1 MINVSYYICY
11 RNVFIFNSKKCTAG
25 KKVLHDSTFYDQNSN
40 ENIRAALIPDNMSSD
55 ESAVE
60 SDDNENDVSNKKV
73 FRKHVLQWRSP
84 EFSNYIE
91 SLDRKIACK
100 RTSRGK
106 QMVVPVKEGGQ
117 SEWPLPE
124 DFLEW
129 AYVADWTLK

>member
-1 MINVSYYICY
+1 MIPPLMTRIQ
-11 RNVFIFNSKKCTAG
+11 R
-25 KKVLHDSTFYDQNSN
+25 
-40 ENIRAALIPDNMSSD
+40 IRAVLIPDYMSSD

-91 SLDRKIACK
+91 SLARKIAWK

-106 QMVVPVKEGGQ
+106 QMVVPVKEGQ
-117 SEWPLPE
+117 SERPPPE
-124 DFLEW
+124 DCPEW
-129 AYVADWTLK
+129 GHM